1 MLKICAIIPAR
12 YNSKRL
18 PGKPLLKIKNQ
29 EILYLTYLKV
39 RKVFKPEDIYI
50 FTESK
55 KLKNLMKK
63 KINNIFIVKGKFRNG
78 TERSSAGLKYIKKKY
93 NGNIIISCDNPY
105 ISLDSVNS
113 TIDIFKKFYNDKNVA
128 CTTVHT
134 KSSSMKKFKNKAVA
148 KVVLNKFNDILYL
161 SRSPIPSL
169 TKKYF
174 YTHHGPVCF
183 KNNILK
189 KYNKLKFSN
198 LQKDE
203 DNEWLNLIFNGYK
216 IKSKPVKNIPGEINT
231 KEDLRTYRNLKK

>member
-1 MLKICAIIPAR
+1 LKKICAIIPAR

-18 PGKPLLKIKNQ
+18 PGKPLLKIKDK

-39 RKVFKPEDIYI
+39 RKIFSPEDIYI

-55 KLKNLMKK
+55 KLKNIMKN
-63 KINNIFIVKGKFRNG
+63 KISNIFVVKGKFRNG
-78 TERSSAGLKYIKKKY
+78 TERSSAGLKFIKKKY
-93 NGNIIISCDNPY
+93 YGSIIVSCDNPY
-105 ISLDSVNS
+105 LSLDSIYS
-113 TIDIFKKFYNDKNVA
+113 TMNIFKKFYKDKSVA

-134 KSSSMKKFKNKAVA
+134 KSSSLKKFKNRSVA
-148 KVVLNKFNDILYL
+148 KVVLNKFNDIIYL

-174 YTHHGPVCF
+174 HTHHGPVCL
-183 KNNILK
+183 KNDILK
-189 KYNKLKFSN
+189 KYIKFKFSS

-216 IKSKPVKNIPGEINT
+216 IKSKLVKNISREINT
-231 KEDLRTYRNLKK
+231 KEDLRYYRNLKK

>member
-1 MLKICAIIPAR
+1 MKKICAIIPAR

-18 PGKPLLKIKNQ
+18 PGKPLLKIKDK

-39 RKVFKPEDIYI
+39 RKIFSPEDIYI

-55 KLKNLMKK
+55 KLKNIMKN
-63 KINNIFIVKGKFRNG
+63 KISNIFVVKGKFRNG
-78 TERSSAGLKYIKKKY
+78 TERSSAGLKFIKKKY
-93 NGNIIISCDNPY
+93 YGSIIVSCDNPY
-105 ISLDSVNS
+105 LSLDSIYS
-113 TIDIFKKFYNDKNVA
+113 TMNIFKKFYKDKSVA

-134 KSSSMKKFKNKAVA
+134 KSSSLKKFKNRSVA
-148 KVVLNKFNDILYL
+148 KVVLNKFNDIIYL

-174 YTHHGPVCF
+174 HTHHGPVCL
-183 KNNILK
+183 KNDILK
-189 KYNKLKFSN
+189 KYIKFKFSS

-216 IKSKPVKNIPGEINT
+216 IKSKLVKNISREINT
-231 KEDLRTYRNLKK
+231 KEDLRYYRNLKK

>member
-1 MLKICAIIPAR
+1 MKKICAIIPAR

-18 PGKPLLKIKNQ
+18 PGKPLLKIKDK

-39 RKVFKPEDIYI
+39 RKIFSPEDIYI

-55 KLKNLMKK
+55 KLKNIMKN
-63 KINNIFIVKGKFRNG
+63 KISNIFVVKGKFRNG
-78 TERSSAGLKYIKKKY
+78 TERSSAGLKFIKKKY
-93 NGNIIISCDNPY
+93 YGSIIVSCDNPY
-105 ISLDSVNS
+105 LSLDSIYS
-113 TIDIFKKFYNDKNVA
+113 TMNIFKKLYKDKSVA

-134 KSSSMKKFKNKAVA
+134 KSSSLKKFKNRSVA
-148 KVVLNKFNDILYL
+148 KVVLNKFNDIIYL

-174 YTHHGPVCF
+174 HTHHGPVCL
-183 KNNILK
+183 KNDILK
-189 KYNKLKFSN
+189 KYIKFKFSS

-216 IKSKPVKNIPGEINT
+216 IKSKLVKNISREINT
-231 KEDLRTYRNLKK
+231 KEDLRYYRNLKK

>member
-1 MLKICAIIPAR
+1 MKKICAIIPAR

-18 PGKPLLKIKNQ
+18 PGKPLLKIKDK

-39 RKVFKPEDIYI
+39 RKIFSPEDIYI

-55 KLKNLMKK
+55 KLKNIMKN
-63 KINNIFIVKGKFRNG
+63 KISNIFVVKGKFKNG
-78 TERSSAGLKYIKKKY
+78 TERSSAGLKFIKKKY
-93 NGNIIISCDNPY
+93 YGSIIVSCDNPY
-105 ISLDSVNS
+105 LSLDSIYS
-113 TIDIFKKFYNDKNVA
+113 TMNIFKKFYKDKSVA

-134 KSSSMKKFKNKAVA
+134 KSSSLKKFKNRSVA
-148 KVVLNKFNDILYL
+148 KVVLNKFNDIIYL

-174 YTHHGPVCF
+174 HTHHGPVCL
-183 KNNILK
+183 KNDILK
-189 KYNKLKFSN
+189 KYIKFKFSS

-216 IKSKPVKNIPGEINT
+216 IKSKLVKNISREINT
-231 KEDLRTYRNLKK
+231 KEDLRYYRNLKK